1 MRPNSELVMRAV
13 AHRFVARCLAFTVD
27 LDSET
32 LLLLEIKVTISTIQR
47 MYSQL
52 SGKELDEEIEELLNV
67 DLIVSAMGD
76 WSAENAL
83 NRWHLNNRQGLNI
96 IYGWT
101 EDHALAGSAAVISS
115 EGGCLACGID
125 RIGNLI
131 QPLTTWPTAE
141 DLQTEPSC
149 ADHYRPYGAIELA
162 NITNMIS
169 RVVVDELASPSAEG
183 YRRNWIGPVGEI
195 IELGGSITPW
205 ANKIV
210 GRDSKGELMAMSQW
224 PSGPCRQCGDPGKK
238 GPATS
243 KELEIN
249 LD

>member
-1 MRPNSELVMRAV
+1 MPA
-13 AHRFVARCLAFTVD
+13 
-27 LDSET
+27 
-32 LLLLEIKVTISTIQR
+32 
-47 MYSQL
+47 L
-52 SGKELDEEIEELLNV
+52 SVLDEEIEELLNV